1 MQLAG
6 KHFLLV
12 GASGAFG
19 SEFASRLGAAGAR
32 VSGTASSPES
42 SVRLAA
48 DLNQRLILDLANPA
62 SIRAV
67 SEYLLATAEPLDGI
81 ILASGLVAFG
91 SVADTPPDISSRLMQ
106 VNAVGQMNLVAS
118 LMPLLI
124 QSAAAGNQPFVLSI
138 SGVISEMPMA
148 GLAAYSA
155 SKTALHGYSV
165 AAAKE
170 LKKTGIR
177 WIDARPPHTESGL
190 ASRAVFGTAPNFG
203 AGKTVDAV
211 VDRMLT
217 AIVNDEKDLPSS
229 AF

>member
-62 SIRAV
+62 SIKAV
-67 SEYLLATAEPLDGI
+67 TDYLLASAEPISGI
-81 ILASGLVAFG
+81 IFASGLVAFG
-91 SVADTPPDISSRLMQ
+91 SMAETPPEVSNLLMQ
-106 VNAVGQMNLVAS
+106 VNAVGQMNLVAG

-124 QSAAAGNQPFVLSI
+124 QSAEVGNQPFVLSI

-170 LKKTGIR
+170 LKKSGIR

-190 ASRAVFGTAPNFG
+190 ATRAVFGTAPNFG
-203 AGKTVDAV
+203 AGKSVAQV

-217 AIVNDEKDLPSS
+217 AITNDEIDLPSS